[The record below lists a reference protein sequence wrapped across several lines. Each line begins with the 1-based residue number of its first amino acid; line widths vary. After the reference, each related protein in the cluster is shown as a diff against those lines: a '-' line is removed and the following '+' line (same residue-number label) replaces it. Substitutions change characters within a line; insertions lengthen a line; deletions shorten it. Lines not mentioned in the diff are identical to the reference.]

1 MAKALLGHVRGPDQ
15 RMAAELRRLRQRVGD
30 LEAQLARL
38 KEERGAVPPGSRAA
52 SPGSQAVPLG
62 PAAPPEPRKPLA

>member
-15 RMAAELRRLRQRVGD
+15 RMAAELHRLRQRVGD

-38 KEERGAVPPGSRAA
+38 KEQREAAPLEGPATPPGQLR
-52 SPGSQAVPLG
+52 
-62 PAAPPEPRKPLA
+62 E

>member
-15 RMAAELRRLRQRVGD
+15 RIAAELRRLRQRVGD

-38 KEERGAVPPGSRAA
+38 QEQRGVAPPGSR
-52 SPGSQAVPLG
+52 AVPLG
-62 PAAPPEPRKPLA
+62 PATPPEPRKPQA